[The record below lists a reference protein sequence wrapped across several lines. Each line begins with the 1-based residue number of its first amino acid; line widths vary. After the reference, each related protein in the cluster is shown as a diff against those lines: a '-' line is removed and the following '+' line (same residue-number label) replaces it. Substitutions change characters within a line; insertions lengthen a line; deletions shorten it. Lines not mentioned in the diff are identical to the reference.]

1 MEAREYTLAME
12 AAKLRAQ
19 RLRRE
24 AAEAFWGEVA
34 RSLRNAW
41 GAGVAARERRG
52 AASVHGGVKA
62 PARRGP

>member
-1 MEAREYTLAME
+1 MQAHEYTLAME

-24 AAEAFWGEVA
+24 AAEEFWGEVA

-41 GAGVAARERRG
+41 GRAWPRDGNAVRRPCAAG
-52 AASVHGGVKA
+52 
-62 PARRGP
+62 